1 MPQNGCVPSEV
12 WGGGC
17 SWGPD
22 VTQGFLNR
30 HNMQLISRSHGC
42 KQDGYKFCH
51 NRRCEVGCNRGA
63 YMKLGPDLVPYL
75 IQYQASSMTRTH
87 PEEKHIK
94 QGLLETMYH
103 RATLETIF
111 RIVDLDNSALWP
123 SSLQG
128 LSRWRASIRCGSC

>member
-87 PEEKHIK
+87 PEEKCAEGGNIQPSRSCWNSCFHTSRTSSVPFKSLTKTK
-94 QGLLETMYH
+94 Q
-103 RATLETIF
+103 
-111 RIVDLDNSALWP
+111 AL
-123 SSLQG
+123 
-128 LSRWRASIRCGSC
+128 